1 MEMVISLIPFLE
13 NKPST
18 PKSPRRLRLIK
29 IQFYLFIWKAY
40 LIMFFLLQGRDSNAI
55 PHQKRNMGAI
65 EPQSS
70 LQGLLILFIYFYY
83 KR

>member
-29 IQFYLFIWKAY
+29 IHFFFIWKAY